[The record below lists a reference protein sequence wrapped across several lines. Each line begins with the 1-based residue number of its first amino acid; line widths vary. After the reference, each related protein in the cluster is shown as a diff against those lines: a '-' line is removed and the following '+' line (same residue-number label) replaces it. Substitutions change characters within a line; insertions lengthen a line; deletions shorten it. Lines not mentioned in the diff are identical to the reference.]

1 VFSLTL
7 ESKEI
12 AMPNSPPLPYFVGAQ
27 SLHDLANRRSRVCVM
42 NILGTESAQVTP
54 LSHAFSGGNVV
65 AGVQYGSTGEV
76 LETPVGPVPVYG
88 SVAEVLKNGHSF
100 DTGVI
105 YLPPSAVSH
114 AVSELCVRNKELER
128 IFILSEKVS
137 VRDSRLI
144 RYVAQNRR
152 VDVIGAN
159 SLGIANAWDRVRI
172 GGALGGDDP
181 AGCLKKG
188 SIAIYSNSGNFCT
201 TLAEYLKTR
210 GFGTSTIFSSGKDFY
225 IHFALAE
232 FLYCAEN
239 DPRTKAV
246 LVYIEPGGYYEK
258 QALDWIRE
266 GRLPF
271 SKPLVACVTGRWKSS
286 LSRPCGHAGAMG
298 GGSDD
303 AFAKEGWFDDYFRVP
318 PFSATHPQVGPK
330 GVRVTTIQDLP
341 AAVEAVMAGLGEAP
355 DFLPKGDLSLKA
367 WLLNHQGHHL
377 PESLRLKP
385 VTPLAPYDRQL
396 AEANRLV
403 GACLVRESM
412 RNASSAT
419 RIDAASQQT
428 ELYGKP
434 VLDLID
440 RPFAAT
446 CLFALLRQQ
455 VPDTS
460 IPLANALLNGLTR
473 LAEERPAPVAAQGRA
488 NGCTPNAYLAAELL
502 LAGHNRRFQN
512 LVAIGDTLLDAFF
525 HQTGAEA
532 EPDEA
537 ILKKVLE
544 SIGPLPKGEAS
555 PQDRAWAEDCADLL
569 KKLKVETILT
579 RFAER
584 YSAREQ
590 DASAQTNPMDLLA
603 AAVLLGWAW
612 PALKSRRIPR
622 QTAVELGIHL
632 SMMGLVTSAGS
643 VARLWP
649 EGGQIDF
656 ARDFVDTLF
665 RSLFGRPPADSE
677 LFVLNALL
685 NLTVSNGPGTL
696 SVMGAKESVSAGNY
710 LPTAYAGFMTNTG
723 LAHGGNGFKAVAWLL
738 GVFEGHDPY
747 RTPQAERDVF
757 LRQLAEEKARDF
769 LAIKKN
775 ARGAQPAEPIPCIN
789 HPVFRGQAVNIDPR
803 EERLRALLRER
814 GIQNPFLEFY
824 HQLVE
829 QLYAVGATRNVFCVN
844 VDAVIATLALELFWP
859 QWQNGGITLDAM
871 QDAVFRLFL
880 YGRMPGI
887 AAEIADHRSRGSDM
901 DCRTPN
907 EELRYMT

>member
-1 VFSLTL
+1 
-7 ESKEI
+7 
-12 AMPNSPPLPYFVGAQ
+12 MPNSPPLPYFVGAHG
-27 SLHDLANRRSRVCVM
+27 LHDLANRRSRVCVM

-65 AGVQYGSTGEV
+65 AGVQYGSTGEE
-76 LETPVGPVPVYG
+76 LETAVGPVPVYG

-114 AVSELCVRNKELER
+114 AVSELCVRNRELER
-128 IFILSEKVS
+128 IFILTEKVP

-159 SLGIANAWDRVRI
+159 SLGIANSWDQVRI
-172 GGALGGDDP
+172 GGALGGDNP

-286 LSRPCGHAGAMG
+286 LARPCGHAGAMG

-303 AFAKEGWFDDYFRVP
+303 AFAKEAWFDDYFQVP
-318 PFSATHPQVGPK
+318 SFSASHPQVGPR

-341 AAVEAVMAGLGEAP
+341 AALEAVMASLGEEP
-355 DFLPKGDLSLKA
+355 DFLPEGDLSLKA
-367 WLLNHQGHHL
+367 WLLNHQGRPL

-385 VTPLAPYDRQL
+385 VTPPAPYDMQL

-419 RIDAASQQT
+419 RVDAASQQT
-428 ELYGKP
+428 ELHGKP

-440 RPFAAT
+440 EPFSGT
-446 CLFALLRQQ
+446 CLFALLRQK
-455 VPDTS
+455 VPDRT
-460 IPLANALLNGLTR
+460 IPLADAVLNGLTR
-473 LAEERPAPVAAQGRA
+473 WAEERPAPVSPQGRA
-488 NGCTPNAYLAAELL
+488 NICTPNAYMAAEVL
-502 LAGHNRRFQN
+502 LAGNNGRFQE
-512 LVAIGDTLLDAFF
+512 LVAISDTLIDLFF
-525 HQTGAEA
+525 HETGPEA
-532 EPDEA
+532 GPDDA
-537 ILKKVLE
+537 LLQKALDT
-544 SIGPLPKGEAS
+544 IGSLPKGEVS
-555 PQDRAWAEDCADLL
+555 PQDRAWAGRCATLL
-569 KKLKVETILT
+569 KELKVETILT
-579 RFAER
+579 RFAEHH
-584 YSAREQ
+584 SAREHE
-590 DASAQTNPMDLLA
+590 ASQQTNPMALLA
-603 AAVLLGWAW
+603 AAILLGWAW

-643 VARLWP
+643 VASLWP
-649 EGGQIDF
+649 EGGEIDF
-656 ARDFVDTLF
+656 ERDFVDTLF
-665 RSLFGRPPADSE
+665 RSLFGRAPAGSD

-696 SVMGAKESVSAGNY
+696 SVMGAKESVSAGNH
-710 LPTAYAGFMTNTG
+710 LATAYAGFMTNTG

-738 GVFEGHDPY
+738 DVFEGHDPY
-747 RTPQAERDVF
+747 RIPESERDIF
-757 LRQLAEEKARDF
+757 LRRLAEERAREF
-769 LAIKKN
+769 LTAKRS
-775 ARGAQPAEPIPCIN
+775 ARGSKPAEPIPCIN
-789 HPVFRGQAVNIDPR
+789 HPVFRGQAVNVDPR
-803 EERLRALLRER
+803 EERLRSLLRDQ
-814 GIQNPFLEFY
+814 GIRNPFLEFY

-859 QWQNGGITLDAM
+859 QWQSGRITRDAI
-871 QDAVFRLFL
+871 QDAVFRLFV

-907 EELRYMT
+907 EELRYVT

>member
-1 VFSLTL
+1 
-7 ESKEI
+7 
-12 AMPNSPPLPYFVGAQ
+12 MPNSPPLPYFVGAQ

-54 LSHAFSGGNVV
+54 LSHTFSGGNVV

-76 LETPVGPVPVYG
+76 LETPVGSVPVYG
-88 SVAEVLKNGHSF
+88 SVAEVLKNGHAF

-114 AVSELCVRNKELER
+114 AVSELCVRNQELER

-286 LSRPCGHAGAMG
+286 LARPCGHAGAMG

-303 AFAKEGWFDDYFRVP
+303 AFAKEAWFDDYFRVP
-318 PFSATHPQVGPK
+318 PFSAAHPQVGPR

-355 DFLPKGDLSLKA
+355 DFLPEGDLSLKA
-367 WLLNHQGHHL
+367 WLLNHQGRSL

-419 RIDAASQQT
+419 RVDAASQQT

-455 VPDTS
+455 VPETS
-460 IPLANALLNGLTR
+460 LPLADALLNGLTR
-473 LAEERPAPVAAQGRA
+473 WAEERPAPVAAQGRA

-502 LAGHNRRFQN
+502 LAGHNRRFQD

-525 HQTGAEA
+525 HQTSAEA

-537 ILKKVLE
+537 LLKKVLD
-544 SIGPLPKGEAS
+544 SIGPLPKGDVS
-555 PQDRAWAEDCADLL
+555 PQDRAWADDCAVLL
-569 KKLKVETILT
+569 RELQAETILT

-590 DASAQTNPMDLLA
+590 DASAQTNPMVLLA

-643 VARLWP
+643 VAPLWP
-649 EGGQIDF
+649 EGGKIDF

-665 RSLFGRPPADSE
+665 RSLFGRPPVGSD

-738 GVFEGHDPY
+738 EVFEGHDPY
-747 RTPQAERDVF
+747 RTPQAERDLL

-769 LAIKKN
+769 LAVKKN
-775 ARGAQPAEPIPCIN
+775 ARGAKPAEPIPCIN

-824 HQLVE
+824 HHLVE

-844 VDAVIATLALELFWP
+844 VDAVIAALALELFWP

-887 AAEIADHRSRGSDM
+887 AAEIADHRSRGTDM

-907 EELRYMT
+907 EKLRYVT